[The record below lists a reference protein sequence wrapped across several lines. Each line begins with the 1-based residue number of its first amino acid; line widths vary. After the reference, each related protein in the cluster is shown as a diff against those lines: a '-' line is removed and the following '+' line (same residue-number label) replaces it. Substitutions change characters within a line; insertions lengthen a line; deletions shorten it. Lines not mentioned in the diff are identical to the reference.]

1 MCCSWRGKLTIRS
14 REVESL
20 ILLCVGGKSSLIIA
34 WVWQGKILML
44 AESLFSSCSAKTA
57 LDTLFIG
64 GSWIYPVME
73 LKMSSFI
80 YSPWLVS
87 CFVPAI
93 LMQSLVGVIIGQ
105 IILLYPHSVGLN
117 FVFELLNA
125 NRILIRLTFS
135 PPRIPNFNRYEVE
148 GSIGSV
154 QNRLLSNA
162 APSLFYLK
170 GTNESLFHSGA
181 RTQRLSIVSE
191 ACSDATRVLIP
202 SKWKQMTMSAEFY
215 FGR

>member
-14 REVESL
+14 REVVSL

-34 WVWQGKILML
+34 WVWQGKILVL

-57 LDTLFIG
+57 LHTLFIG

-105 IILLYPHSVGLN
+105 IILLYPHSGLN
-117 FVFELLNA
+117 A
-125 NRILIRLTFS
+125 MS
-135 PPRIPNFNRYEVE
+135 G
-148 GSIGSV
+148 GSESFRKLYVSSLHYSHNCSIDK
-154 QNRLLSNA
+154 
-162 APSLFYLK
+162 PSL
-170 GTNESLFHSGA
+170 
-181 RTQRLSIVSE
+181 
-191 ACSDATRVLIP
+191 
-202 SKWKQMTMSAEFY
+202 
-215 FGR
+215 